1 MHDCHT
7 TMQVLNKLTQK
18 LLAKDPRHLQQHL
31 PQPSAMS
38 ILRTDIL
45 IVLKGLC
52 EKTVMRYF

>member
-18 LLAKDPRHLQQHL
+18 LLAKDPQHLQQHL

-45 IVLKGLC
+45 IVLEG
-52 EKTVMRYF
+52 